1 MLFYLCGAV
10 LTAAI
15 VAGGGTHSGFL
26 GDVAVQLL
34 AIPLLCAALWPAFS
48 QENPHRESARLALR
62 VCGFA
67 AIAIAIQLI
76 PLPFDYWSGGAY
88 LLSASS
94 EWPSAAEG
102 TATPYTISL
111 TPAASWAAAVSLIV
125 PLSIFASAV
134 QLPFRQRMQLCF
146 LLAGLGALSLG
157 LGFLQVAQGGASS
170 LRFYE
175 ITNPTEAVGFFA
187 NRNHFAA
194 LLNVTLVLAALWLW
208 IAAEAS
214 LQGRGPGSRSILW
227 LSGAAAFL
235 VADAAGLAMAR
246 SRAGI
251 ILAMLALLGIVLM
264 ALRQP
269 RPAQESR
276 RRLSASRLSFAATL
290 FALLFAVQFGL
301 GSMLSRLENDPLQD
315 LRVAFNRTTFKTAL
329 DALPFGT
336 GLGSFTHVYAAVE
349 KNEDAFTG
357 FANRAHNDLAE
368 LFLETGLV
376 GGGLLLAFLAWYA
389 VRSYQAWS
397 MRRPQG
403 DAIEPMLARAASL
416 IIGLLLLH
424 SLVDYPLRTTALGAT
439 FAFFC
444 AILAVP
450 ALPNRDDRQRQRP
463 HRPQRAPERPPQAF
477 AKQPEKWGVDA
488 HWPESWRKVR

>member
-10 LTAAI
+10 ITAAI

-48 QENPHRESARLALR
+48 QENPHRQSARLALR
-62 VCGFA
+62 VCCIA
-67 AIAIAIQLI
+67 TIAVAIELF
-76 PLPFDYWSGGAY
+76 PLPFDYWSGGGAY

-94 EWPSAAEG
+94 GLPSAAG
-102 TATPYTISL
+102 VTATTSTISIA
-111 TPAASWAAAVSLIV
+111 PAASWAAAVSLIV

-134 QLPFRQRMQLCF
+134 QLPFRQRIQLCF

-157 LGFLQVAQGGASS
+157 LGFLQVAQGEASS

-214 LQGRGPGSRSILW
+214 LQGRGPESRSILW

-235 VADAAGLAMAR
+235 VADAAGLALAR

-264 ALRQP
+264 VLRQQ

-290 FALLFAVQFGL
+290 FALLFAAQFGL
-301 GSMLSRLENDPLQD
+301 GSVLSRFESDPMQD
-315 LRVAFNRTTFKTAL
+315 LRVVFNRTTFKTAL

-336 GLGSFTHVYAAVE
+336 GLGSFTNVYAAVE
-349 KNEDAFTG
+349 KNEDAFIG

-368 LFLETGLV
+368 LLLETGLI

-389 VRSYQAWS
+389 IRSYQAWS
-397 MRRPQG
+397 MRSPQG
-403 DAIEPMLARAASL
+403 DPIEPMLARAASL

-444 AILAVP
+444 AILAIP
-450 ALPNRDDRQRQRP
+450 ALPNHDDRQSQ
-463 HRPQRAPERPPQAF
+463 RPQRAPRRPPQAF
-477 AKQPEKWGVDA
+477 AKQPEKWGVDV
-488 HWPESWRKVR
+488 HWPESWRKVQ